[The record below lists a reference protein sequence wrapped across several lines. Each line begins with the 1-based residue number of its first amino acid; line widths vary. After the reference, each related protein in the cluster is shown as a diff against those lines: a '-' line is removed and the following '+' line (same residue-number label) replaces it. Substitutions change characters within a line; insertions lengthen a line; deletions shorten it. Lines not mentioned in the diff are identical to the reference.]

1 MVVLILV
8 PSATR
13 RIKMNTETEVLKED
27 EYIRA
32 FLPNKYSFIPENCKK
47 LKEIENDIKNE
58 TNIRNLIAASLDI
71 PKGYW
76 IFNLFMKRFD
86 GLNDVK
92 IKLLYENFKDQIT
105 DEEKKNAIDITEE
118 LKKASFSNMMED
130 RGYEYVNGK
139 RVLNASKFARHFLQ
153 RADLVALNNNDIGI
167 YNKNG
172 YYTRL
177 NTDSL
182 VLGKLVHKIMNEVG
196 DRWNSYDEKE
206 GIKAIQRSTDLINNL
221 VLDRN
226 LINLKNG
233 MLDLKTY
240 QLKDHSP

>member
-1 MVVLILV
+1 
-8 PSATR
+8 
-13 RIKMNTETEVLKED
+13 MNTETEVLKED
-27 EYIRA
+27 EYLRD
-32 FLPNKYSFIPENCKK
+32 FFPDKYSFIPEGCKK
-47 LKEIENDIKNE
+47 LKEIENDIMNE
-58 TNIRNLIAASLDI
+58 LNIKSLIAATLNI

-76 IFNLFMKRFD
+76 TFKLFMKMFD
-86 GLNDVK
+86 DLNDVK
-92 IKLLYENFKDQIT
+92 IKLLYENFKNQIT
-105 DEEKKNAIDITEE
+105 EEDKKNAIDITEE
-118 LKKASFSNMMED
+118 LKKTISSNMMAD
-130 RGYEYVNGK
+130 RGYEFVNGK
-139 RVLNASKFARHFLQ
+139 RVLNSNKFARHFLE
-153 RADLVALNNNDIGI
+153 RSDLVALNNNDIGI

-177 NTDSL
+177 NVDSL
-182 VLGKLVHKIMNEVG
+182 VLGKLAHKIMNEVG

-240 QLKDHSP
+240 QLKEHSP

>member
-1 MVVLILV
+1 
-8 PSATR
+8 
-13 RIKMNTETEVLKED
+13 MNTETEVLKED
-27 EYIRA
+27 DYIRD
-32 FLPNKYSFIPENCKK
+32 FFSDKYSFIPEECKK
-47 LKEIENDIKNE
+47 LKEIENDIMNE
-58 TNIRNLIAASLDI
+58 NNIKNLIASALNI

-76 IFNLFMKRFD
+76 IFKLFMKMFD
-86 GLNDVK
+86 DLNDVK

-105 DEEKKNAIDITEE
+105 DEDRKNVSDITEE
-118 LKKASFSNMMED
+118 LKKTSFSNMMAD
-130 RGYEYVNGK
+130 RGYEFVNGK

-177 NTDSL
+177 NADSL

-226 LINLKNG
+226 QINLKNG
-233 MLDLKTY
+233 MLDLGNY
-240 QLKDHSP
+240 ELKEHSP